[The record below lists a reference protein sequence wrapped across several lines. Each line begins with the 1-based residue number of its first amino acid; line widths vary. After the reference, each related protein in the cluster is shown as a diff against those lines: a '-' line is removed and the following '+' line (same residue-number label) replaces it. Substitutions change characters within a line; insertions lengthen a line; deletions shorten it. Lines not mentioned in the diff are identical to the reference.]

1 MNIWDYKIDKNWQ
14 PKTSQEWQWYLVRK
28 INSDDMAGVNK
39 TILKKFFP
47 LIKEKIDTGKKNLIQ
62 HYLQK

>member
-28 INSDDMAGVNK
+28 INSDDMAGINK

-47 LIKEKIDTGKKNLIQ
+47 LIKEKIDTRKKNLIQ